1 MCIFSIHPSLNQGLW
16 LNSTSINLYLVTIS
30 CRGLGFNST
39 KVPEYL
45 STSINLNLVAVIAAE
60 GKRRSTR
67 IQKLGSTE
75 KAIFDLV
82 IGNCDGDVM
91 HLLWDGESKTQ
102 NKRKPQIKANA
113 LHPSQTKTNIEC
125 FLIIIAMSFVL
136 VLIRTNTKN
145 ANTNMNEALPE
156 WWQIASKQN
165 SLDDWTNAQPTGLA
179 LKAAKPWTHFG

>member
-1 MCIFSIHPSLNQGLW
+1 MTNIKVTNMKNTAGKSGKICIFSIRPSLNQGLW
-16 LNSTSINLYLVTIS
+16 LKFKLNLPVSGGCHS

-91 HLLWDGESKTQ
+91 HLS
-102 NKRKPQIKANA
+102 
-113 LHPSQTKTNIEC
+113 
-125 FLIIIAMSFVL
+125 
-136 VLIRTNTKN
+136 
-145 ANTNMNEALPE
+145 
-156 WWQIASKQN
+156 
-165 SLDDWTNAQPTGLA
+165 
-179 LKAAKPWTHFG
+179 